1 MQSKIAF
8 FSRPETMNNQIAS
21 FVIIFPMTKNKII
34 DQPLISLVN
43 FQRDFPSAMDAV
55 NSSSA
60 ALNEAVL
67 ELRTDPYSSQGR
79 RKLITGAKGILTG

>member
-1 MQSKIAF
+1 M
-8 FSRPETMNNQIAS
+8 
-21 FVIIFPMTKNKII
+21 IIFAF
-34 DQPLISLVN
+34 ISFFFFISYQYHN
-43 FQRDFPSAMDAV
+43 PQRDFPSAMDAV

-79 RKLITGAKGILTG
+79 RKLITGAKGILTGQSQ